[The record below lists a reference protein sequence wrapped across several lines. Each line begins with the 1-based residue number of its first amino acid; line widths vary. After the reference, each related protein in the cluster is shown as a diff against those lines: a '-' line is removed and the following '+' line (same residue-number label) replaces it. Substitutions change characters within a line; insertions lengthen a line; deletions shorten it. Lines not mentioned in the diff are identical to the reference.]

1 MKNKNKDNLINESE
15 DSSKKEDDNKNIDA
29 EHSIANFDAGN
40 DIELVKASIDAENG
54 KKNGKACLNA
64 EHSKE
69 GKSKKHKSHHKKNK
83 MNGKIKILFITLAI
97 SFCFGLLSELLM
109 SVTHSAVGIIIS
121 IVLLAVFIF
130 ISVICDMIGVATAG
144 ADIEHFR
151 AMASKK
157 VKGSKE
163 AISLIKNADKTS
175 SFFCDIV
182 GDACG
187 IMCGSIGAGLVVNI
201 AISGEMLQ
209 VIIASLIAAII
220 AGLTVFG
227 KAVGKSVAINS
238 ANKIV
243 LRVGVI
249 INFFKRNKNK

>member
-1 MKNKNKDNLINESE
+1 MKNINKDNLIDEGDYSP
-15 DSSKKEDDNKNIDA
+15 KKEVKTEA
-29 EHSIANFDAGN
+29 EHNISNLD
-40 DIELVKASIDAENG
+40 DIELVDVDFNVENG
-54 KKNGKACLNA
+54 KVSLEAD
-64 EHSKE
+64 HKE
-69 GKSKKHKSHHKKNK
+69 FKSKKHKSHHKKNK

-130 ISVICDMIGVATAG
+130 ISVICDMIGVATAS